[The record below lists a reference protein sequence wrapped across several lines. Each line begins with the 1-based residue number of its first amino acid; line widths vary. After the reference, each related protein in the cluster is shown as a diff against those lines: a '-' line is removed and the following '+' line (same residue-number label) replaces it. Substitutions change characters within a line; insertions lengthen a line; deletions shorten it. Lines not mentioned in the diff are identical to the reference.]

1 MLDGFCYFVGI
12 MFALAATILVAFP
25 DFLVPDAKARK
36 KRIGIRQWGI
46 YHGSAAPEEEGEEEL
61 GIEVKIPARKEK
73 AMYGSATYQAGR
85 GVRMG

>member
-12 MFALAATILVAFP
+12 LFALGATVLIAFP
-25 DFLVPDAKARK
+25 DFLVPDAKAQK
-36 KRIGIRQWGI
+36 KRIGIRQWGT
-46 YHGSAAPEEEGEEEL
+46 YHGSASVLEDDEEH